1 MDTPREQDYNQP
13 TNEGDYD
20 YSRFNDA
27 VIDINQSLYN
37 EWHSSKPVQHEE
49 AYHNRQL
56 QMQPSNERQDSDFGN
71 DSDMNDFI
79 TKDIPMLDDYK
90 GNADIDP
97 YRDIGNRDIGNNLID
112 NMLQVEDIPE
122 ILAPKKLYL
131 YNFAINFGM
140 SFWMNSITFLCGI
153 ELAMDNE
160 SWIIRYIIDH
170 IFHLIAISY
179 VFYGVITPDTYKSI
193 NLSSD
198 ILPINWVLYNYPL
211 RQAMSYLGIIF
222 ISNFLGA
229 YVSIGLYY
237 TSIKESNKT
246 ILVKTIL
253 ASDMRHSIRIE
264 SFILNICVHLF
275 LVSGS
280 TIIMG
285 QINSI
290 NSRDVVFYTILFIFI
305 TTMIFEPLMG
315 SIIFVF
321 NKLWLYLACY
331 SIFHIDMESEETTM
345 FFISAI
351 SLVMK
356 LFIYPIVAYYTKYV
370 WSKYIRSYIEYSS

>member
-1 MDTPREQDYNQP
+1 
-13 TNEGDYD
+13 
-20 YSRFNDA
+20 
-27 VIDINQSLYN
+27 
-37 EWHSSKPVQHEE
+37 VQYGE
-49 AYHNRQL
+49 ANHNHQI

-71 DSDMNDFI
+71 DSDMNEFI
-79 TKDIPMLDDYK
+79 TKDIPMLDDYT

-153 ELAMDNE
+153 ELAMENE
-160 SWIIRYIIDH
+160 SWIIRYIIEH

-179 VFYGVITPDTYKSI
+179 ILYGVITPDTYKSI

-211 RQAMSYLGIIF
+211 QQAMSYLGIIF

-229 YVSIGLYY
+229 YTSIGLYY

-253 ASDMRHSIRIE
+253 ASDMRHAIRIE
-264 SFILNICVHLF
+264 SFILSICVHLF

-290 NSRDVVFYTILFIFI
+290 NSRNVVFYTIIFIFV

-315 SIIFVF
+315 SIIFIF

-331 SIFHIDMESEETTM
+331 SVFDINMESEETTM